1 MSTRRLRDVC
11 VVCVLVCECAWRVC
25 GAYAKVRGSVFMRV
39 ASGALVGAHTH
50 IALYLVIILLYK
62 IFFGKVRSFV

>member
-1 MSTRRLRDVC
+1 MSAQRPRNVR
-11 VVCVLVCECAWRVC
+11 VVRVLVCECAWRVC

-39 ASGALVGAHTH
+39 ARGALVGAHTH